1 MPPGEAIGIEVGG
14 MALNVDTMRQQAEE
28 KTSSM
33 QSCPSCG
40 GHDVRRSRAR
50 GLLDDVMANFR
61 RFPFRCRAC
70 SRRFYRYVA
79 ADGEEVEPERDAE
92 GAPAESRHGTDS
104 QR

>member
-1 MPPGEAIGIEVGG
+1 MLLQCDSGLKESLEANC
-14 MALNVDTMRQQAEE
+14 MW
-28 KTSSM
+28 
-33 QSCPSCG
+33 SCPSCG

-50 GLLDDVMANFR
+50 GLLDDVMSNFR

-79 ADGEEVEPERDAE
+79 AGGEEVEVERDTE
-92 GAPAESRHGTDS
+92 DTPAESPHGTNS

>member
-79 ADGEEVEPERDAE
+79 ADGEEVEADGDTEHT
-92 GAPAESRHGTDS
+92 PAESPHGTNS